1 MDWDFNAFV
10 LIQMQHRRT
19 RIKLVGGTPV
29 LFEPLAFRLS
39 LFFFRLSL
47 FSGSLGFLSSFRD
60 LLLSVLLGLRGIAL
74 NVGKIIEHDRHR
86 N

>member
-29 LFEPLAFRLS
+29 LFEPLA
-39 LFFFRLSL
+39 FRLSL